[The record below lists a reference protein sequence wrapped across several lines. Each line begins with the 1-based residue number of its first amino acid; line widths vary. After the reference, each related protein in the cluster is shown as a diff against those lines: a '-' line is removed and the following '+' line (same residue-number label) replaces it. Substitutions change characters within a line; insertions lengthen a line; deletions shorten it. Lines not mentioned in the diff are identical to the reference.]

1 MAGIY
6 IHIPFCR
13 QKCHYCNFFSL
24 ASQSLKDPFLETLRK
39 EIRLQEDYFQDQ
51 TVNTLYFGGGTPS
64 LLSSAEIQNI
74 LDEINRHFPV
84 AADAEISMEANPD
97 DLDPFKIKEYLTA
110 GINRFS
116 LGVQSFFDEDLKFLN
131 RRHDTLA
138 AISAINNLQEAG
150 IGNISIDLI
159 YGIPGLSLQK
169 WEQNIE
175 TFFSFHL
182 PHLSAYSLT
191 IEPKTALDVLIR
203 KKKMPSPVE
212 EEAIDHFNLLMEK
225 MQEAGYEHYEISN
238 FAKDG
243 QYSRHNSNYW
253 KGVHYL
259 GLGPSAHSYNG
270 ASRQWN
276 VTGLKEY
283 ISRLN
288 EADRWYEK
296 EILSLVQKYN
306 EYVMTSL
313 RTSWG
318 CDTKK
323 IISDFACLPD
333 RQGFCQSAGQAGIL
347 NFFRKQASQAID
359 NGLLY
364 ESSGIYFLTAK
375 GKLFA
380 DGIAA
385 DLFLEEEGGS

>member
-24 ASQSLKDPFLETLRK
+24 ASRRLKEPFQDGLLK
-39 EIRLQEDYFQDQ
+39 EIRLQENYLHGQ

-64 LLSSAEIQNI
+64 LLSSAEIKSI
-74 LDEINRHFPV
+74 LDAISRHFPV
-84 AADAEISMEANPD
+84 AADAEITMEANPD
-97 DLDPFKIKEYLTA
+97 DLDPAKIKGYISA

-116 LGVQSFFDEDLKFLN
+116 LGVQSFFDENLTFLN
-131 RRHDTLA
+131 RRHDSSA
-138 AISAINNLQEAG
+138 AISAIKNLKEAG
-150 IGNISIDLI
+150 ISNISIDLI
-159 YGIPGLSLQK
+159 FGIPGLSLQK

-191 IEPKTALDVLIR
+191 VEPKTALDVLIR
-203 KKKMPSPVE
+203 KKKMPAPVE
-212 EEAIDHFNLLMEK
+212 EEAIDHFNLLMKK
-225 MQEAGYEHYEISN
+225 MLDAGYEHYEISN
-238 FAKDG
+238 FARDG

-270 ASRQWN
+270 ECRQWN
-276 VTGLKEY
+276 VSG
-283 ISRLN
+283 LN
-288 EADRWYEK
+288 EYLSSLSESVGWYEK
-296 EILSLVQKYN
+296 ETLSLVQKYN

-323 IISDFACLPD
+323 IISDFGLTIYD
-333 RQGFCQSAGQAGIL
+333 S
-347 NFFRKQASQAID
+347 FRKQASPAID
-359 NGLLY
+359 KGLLF
-364 ESSGIYFLTAK
+364 ESSGIYFLTAR

-385 DLFLEEEGGS
+385 DLFWEEEGES